1 MMKTAPFWLA
11 PKPEPLINKVP
22 PTGPL
27 GGSKAVIT
35 GLIIVNNEPAVTGLD
50 TEFAVT
56 VTGPVPFGAELGT
69 TAIICELLQLVTD
82 AADAPLKLTMLVPWV
97 APKFDPV
104 MVTEAPRVPTI
115 GDTLETNGVVPT
127 FTDTLSKGAAATE
140 SLPLTA
146 RPMYAVWAMVTVML
160 PSCVQLV
167 PSDETKPVKVFPDRT
182 SSSHSGGAKP
192 YVPLFT
198 FAADAPVVGRSC
210 SHVAPLYP

>member
-1 MMKTAPFWLA
+1 MGALTPLMKTAPFWLA

-127 FTDTLSKGAAATE
+127 FTDTA
-140 SLPLTA
+140 
-146 RPMYAVWAMVTVML
+146 PMH
-160 PSCVQLV
+160 
-167 PSDETKPVKVFPDRT
+167 RI
-182 SSSHSGGAKP
+182 
-192 YVPLFT
+192 
-198 FAADAPVVGRSC
+198 
-210 SHVAPLYP
+210 